1 MLTPGADIVGY
12 ARAYITSDEGQRE
25 VRRSLGYA
33 LDMAPQRAAEKRA
46 AQERAARAMG
56 LL

>member
-12 ARAYITSDEGQRE
+12 ARAYIASDEGQRE